1 MSGRVLDIY
10 YTSKKGAPMDYVE
23 SIEAITGRGLAGDRY
38 ECGSGT
44 YSHYAGDHDVTLFE
58 IEATWDFERF
68 SGITLHPALTRRN
81 IITEGISLSEL
92 IDADFM
98 IGPVRLRGSRPCPP
112 CLYLSQMLKL
122 PILLRGLA
130 HSGGIYASV
139 VQGGTLTVGDSISP
153 VSLENT

>member
-1 MSGRVLDIY
+1 
-10 YTSKKGAPMDYVE
+10 MDYVE

-44 YSHYAGDHDVTLFE
+44 YSHYAGDRDVTLFE
-58 IEATWDFERF
+58 IEATWDFEHF
-68 SGITLHPALTRRN
+68 SGTKLHPALTRRN
-81 IITEGISLSEL
+81 IITEGIVLSEL

-139 VQGGTLTVGDSISP
+139 VQGGTLTVGDSISS